1 MVSNIDKQARQRY
14 EIPPIKIKHPYIT
27 RTSKLQQRSELLQR
41 SKANLEDKGRDT
53 MRVSKSCNILKPRR
67 TTHRHFSTTSN
78 LQSDAS
84 SQDRSQTNNVKL
96 GFLAPPIRASIPV
109 KRIGMDSDRILEIKK
124 GGGRY
129 REDRKANNGAQ
140 ARSRIR
146 EVSLIFTGKN
156 RMGKRRSFSC
166 WNNLF
171 RPASGRAKTKPPQMQ
186 PFAKYWVQ
194 YTCIEIHTHYST
206 RFIALQTSLSLQ
218 RLRYIDSRLKASK
231 VHESKPR
238 TRFSKSFPALVI
250 VASYGIVLLA
260 RLSSSSTRFLPA
272 LT

>member
-124 GGGRY
+124 GGVDTERKSEQWRTSEITNKRGKLNFHREESNGEKEELLVLEQFISSGFRARKNETPPNATFRKILGAVHMY
-129 REDRKANNGAQ
+129 RDTYTLLHAFY
-140 ARSRIR
+140 RSSN
-146 EVSLIFTGKN
+146 V
-156 RMGKRRSFSC
+156 SFS
-166 WNNLF
+166 
-171 RPASGRAKTKPPQMQ
+171 PT
-186 PFAKYWVQ
+186 FALY
-194 YTCIEIHTHYST
+194 
-206 RFIALQTSLSLQ
+206 RFE
-218 RLRYIDSRLKASK
+218 
-231 VHESKPR
+231 VES
-238 TRFSKSFPALVI
+238 F
-250 VASYGIVLLA
+250 
-260 RLSSSSTRFLPA
+260 
-272 LT
+272 